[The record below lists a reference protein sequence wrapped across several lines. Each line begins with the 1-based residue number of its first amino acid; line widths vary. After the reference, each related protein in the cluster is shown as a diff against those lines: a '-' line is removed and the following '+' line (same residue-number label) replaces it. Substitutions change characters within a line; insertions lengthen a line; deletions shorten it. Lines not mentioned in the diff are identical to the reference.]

1 VRGCIAALR
10 WSAPSTGHNPIAR
23 LFSYEY
29 LGPVINTPAR
39 EYSPRI
45 SPDGKWLIFSSE
57 QGMQTEKRDQP
68 FTAEEF
74 SLKRRG
80 VFNGLGNIYRIP
92 MDYVL
97 RATKP

>member
-1 VRGCIAALR
+1 M
-10 WSAPSTGHNPIAR
+10 
-23 LFSYEY
+23 
-29 LGPVINTPAR
+29 
-39 EYSPRI
+39 
-45 SPDGKWLIFSSE
+45 WLIFSSE